1 MVESNYVLQCKDI
14 VKTFSGVTVLDHAQ
28 LNIKR
33 GEIHALMGE
42 NGAGKSTIIKIITGV
57 YPMDSGEIF
66 YNGKPVHIRSRADA
80 QKLGIGTVFQELSLI
95 PTLTVAENIML
106 GREQRNRLG
115 LLDKKRRAQEVQKI
129 IDRYQ
134 FNVRA
139 NDLVETLSIAQRQTV
154 EILKGLAMDA
164 SLLILDE
171 PTASL
176 TSVESKH
183 LFEIVHS
190 LTEQGVSILFISH
203 RLEEVYEHADI
214 MTVLRDGRFVGTYRK
229 TEVTPQQIVKA
240 MINKDISNGHLFAPP
255 SQNGGK
261 TPRLQV
267 RDLCVKGSVQ
277 HVDFE
282 VYPGE
287 VLGLSGL
294 VGSGRT
300 EVLRAIFGAD
310 PTASGEIR
318 VDGVSYKRGSIPAA
332 IKMGFGFIPED
343 RALEGYVPLSTVREN
358 IISANFDWINRSG
371 LFTNRKREHTVAQE
385 QIQKLGVRPS
395 EPDMHVINLSGG
407 NQQKVVLGKWLSRE
421 LKVLL
426 VDEPTAGVDV
436 GAKDEIY
443 AHLQRLQEKGASVL
457 LVSSDLTELLKLSNR
472 ILVLR
477 KGSIIRELYGGEV
490 NEEQLLTIA
499 SGMEEEVR
507 G

>member
-1 MVESNYVLQCKDI
+1 M
-14 VKTFSGVTVLDHAQ
+14 
-28 LNIKR
+28 
-33 GEIHALMGE
+33 
-42 NGAGKSTIIKIITGV
+42 
-57 YPMDSGEIF
+57 
-66 YNGKPVHIRSRADA
+66 
-80 QKLGIGTVFQELSLI
+80 
-95 PTLTVAENIML
+95 
-106 GREQRNRLG
+106 
-115 LLDKKRRAQEVQKI
+115 
-129 IDRYQ
+129 
-134 FNVRA
+134 
-139 NDLVETLSIAQRQTV
+139 
-154 EILKGLAMDA
+154 
-164 SLLILDE
+164 
-171 PTASL
+171 
-176 TSVESKH
+176 ESKH

-240 MINKDISNGHLFAPP
+240 MINKDISNVHLFAPP